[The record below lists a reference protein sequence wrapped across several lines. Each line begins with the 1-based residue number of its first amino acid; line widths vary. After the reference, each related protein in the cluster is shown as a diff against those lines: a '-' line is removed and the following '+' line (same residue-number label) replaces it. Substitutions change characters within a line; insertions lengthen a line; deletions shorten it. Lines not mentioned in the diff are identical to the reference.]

1 MFRLYMQKCNY
12 LQLSSEAIYPE
23 APRFSKMYS
32 LYRETDGFDRLPIR
46 EDVNI
51 C

>member
-1 MFRLYMQKCNY
+1 MQKPY
-12 LQLSSEAIYPE
+12 HFLATYFLTISSET
-23 APRFSKMYS
+23 PRFSKMYS

>member
-1 MFRLYMQKCNY
+1 MREPWNF
-12 LQLSSEAIYPE
+12 LSTHFPTIYPE

-46 EDVNI
+46 EDANI
-51 C
+51 FGYIC